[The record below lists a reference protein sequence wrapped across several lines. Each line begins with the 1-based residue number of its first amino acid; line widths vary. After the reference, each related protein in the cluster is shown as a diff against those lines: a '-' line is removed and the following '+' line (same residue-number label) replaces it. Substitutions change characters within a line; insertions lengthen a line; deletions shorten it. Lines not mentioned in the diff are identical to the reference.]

1 MIAEHFPPM
10 GLRVRTPRLE
20 LRLPSMEDLARL
32 ADVAAEGIHAP
43 EQMPFAEPWT
53 DQPPA
58 KVALS
63 VIQYNLGK
71 LAAWTPGDWNLNLA
85 VVHEGTVVGVQ
96 DVGAKDFAVRRQVST
111 GSWLGRSFQGRGI
124 GTEMR
129 AAVLHL
135 AFEGLGAQSALTEA
149 FEGNEASIAVSRRLG
164 YRPNGVDVVAV
175 RGKPVRGLHYRM
187 TREDWERHR
196 TVPVT
201 VSGLEPCLPFFGL
214 GRPEGV

>member
-1 MIAEHFPPM
+1 MISEHFPPM

-20 LRLPSMEDLARL
+20 LRLPSMEDLAAL
-32 ADVAAEGIHAP
+32 GDVAAAGIHTP
-43 EQMPFAEPWT
+43 EQMPFSEPWT

-71 LAAWTPGDWNLNLA
+71 LAAWTPADWNMNLV
-85 VVHEGTVVGVQ
+85 VVHEGAVAGVQ
-96 DVGAKDFAVRRQVST
+96 DVGAKDFAVRREVGT

-135 AFEGLGAQSALTEA
+135 AFEGLGALSALSTA
-149 FEGNEASIAVSRRLG
+149 FEGNEASAAVSRRLG
-164 YRPNGVDVVAV
+164 YRPNGVDTVAV
-175 RGKPVRGLHYRM
+175 RGKAVQGLHYRL
-187 TREDWERHR
+187 TRQDWERHR

-214 GRPEGV
+214 GLTEED

>member
-1 MIAEHFPPM
+1 MISEHFPPM

-32 ADVAAEGIHAP
+32 GDVAAAGIHAP

-58 KVALS
+58 RVALS

-71 LAAWTPGDWNLNLA
+71 LAAWTPSDWNLNLV
-85 VVHEGTVVGVQ
+85 VVHEDTVVGVQ
-96 DVGAKDFAVRRQVST
+96 DVGARDFAVRRQVGT
-111 GSWLGRSFQGRGI
+111 GSWLGRSYQGRGI

-135 AFEGLGAQSALTEA
+135 AFEGLGARSAVTEA
-149 FEGNEASIAVSRRLG
+149 HEGNEASHAVSRRLG
-164 YRPNGVDVVAV
+164 YRPNGVDVVAA
-175 RGKPVRGLHYRM
+175 RGEPVREHHYRM
-187 TREDWERHR
+187 TREDWELHR

-214 GRPEGV
+214 GRPEKV

>member
-1 MIAEHFPPM
+1 MISDHFPPM

-20 LRLPSMEDLARL
+20 LRLPSMADLARL
-32 ADVAAEGIHAP
+32 GDVAARGIHAP

-71 LAAWTPGDWNLNLA
+71 LAAWTPADWNLNF
-85 VVHEGTVVGVQ
+85 VVVDEGAVVGVQ
-96 DVGAKDFAVRRQVST
+96 DVGAKDFAVRRQVGT

-135 AFEGLGAQSALTEA
+135 AFQGLGAESAVTEA
-149 FEGNEASIAVSRRLG
+149 HEGNEASHGVSRRLG

-175 RGKPVRGLHYRM
+175 RGEPVRQRRYRM

-214 GRPEGV
+214 GGPEV

>member
-1 MIAEHFPPM
+1 MISDHFPPM

-20 LRLPSMEDLARL
+20 LRLPSMADLARL
-32 ADVAAEGIHAP
+32 GDVAAQGIHAP

-63 VIQYNLGK
+63 VIQYNLGR
-71 LAAWTPGDWNLNLA
+71 LAAWTPADWNLNLVVVYEGA
-85 VVHEGTVVGVQ
+85 VAGVQ
-96 DVGAKDFAVRRQVST
+96 DVGAKDFAVRRQVGT

-135 AFEGLGAQSALTEA
+135 AFEGLGAGSAVTEA
-149 FEGNEASIAVSRRLG
+149 HEGNEASHGVSRRLG

-175 RGKPVRGLHYRM
+175 RGEPVRQQRYRM
-187 TREDWERHR
+187 SREDWECHR

-214 GRPEGV
+214 GESEV